1 VNPTDP
7 PPDEPPT
14 NDPAGVPTIRQV
26 AARAGVSTA
35 TVSRVLARSGRVSPE
50 LDARVREAAR
60 ALNYQPNRAAR
71 NLRARHGST
80 VGVLIPDIQNLFY
93 TGIVRAIDD
102 EVQQHG
108 YTVLLG
114 NSGGQLDREQVYL
127 DTFRAEGA
135 VGVLLVP
142 NQRDDQLYRDF
153 LRTQLPIVVLDRFLP
168 LPGVDAVTVTN
179 AGGSGD
185 AVRHL
190 ASLGHRRVAMMAG
203 LEYHSVG
210 AERRRGFIEAMR
222 AADLPVD
229 EQLIR
234 DGEFE
239 REAARVA
246 MHDLL
251 ALDRPPT
258 AIFSA
263 NNIMSLGVL
272 QALNE
277 RGLRVP
283 EDMSVVGVDDMPWQV
298 ATRPPLTCVAQ
309 PTYDIGATAARL
321 LMARLADPGR
331 AAQRVELPTE
341 LIVRES
347 SGPPPRHAD

>member
-1 VNPTDP
+1 
-7 PPDEPPT
+7 
-14 NDPAGVPTIRQV
+14 VPTIRQV

-50 LDARVREAAR
+50 LDARVREAAL
-60 ALNYQPNRAAR
+60 ALHYQPNRAAR

-93 TGIVRAIDD
+93 TAIVRAIDD
-102 EVQQHG
+102 EIQQHG

-142 NQRDDQLYRDF
+142 NQRDDQLYREF
-153 LRTQLPIVVLDRFLP
+153 QRAQLPMVVLDRFLA

-179 AGGSGD
+179 AGGAAE

-190 ASLGHRRVAMMAG
+190 VDLGHRRIAMMAG

-210 AERRRGFIEAMR
+210 AERRRGYVEGLTGAGL
-222 AADLPVD
+222 AVD
-229 EQLIR
+229 ETLIR

-239 REAARVA
+239 RETARQA
-246 MHDLL
+246 THDLL
-251 ALDRPPT
+251 ALAQPPT

-277 RGLRVP
+277 RGLRAPDDV
-283 EDMSVVGVDDMPWQV
+283 SIVGFDDMPWQV
-298 ATRPPLTCVAQ
+298 ATHPPLTCVAQ
-309 PTYDIGATAARL
+309 PTYEIGAAAARL
-321 LMARLADPGR
+321 LMERLAAPGR
-331 AAQRVELPTE
+331 DAQRVELPTT
-341 LIVRES
+341 LIVRGS
-347 SGPPPRHAD
+347 SGPPPSAAR